1 MISGTKKIP
10 LLTERD
16 FSVYAKLRF
25 FSFFHRLDADDAF
38 GAAMTTETNFTGD
51 LGIDGVVTAHAYVF
65 ANVETGTVLAYDDAA
80 CGYHLAVMSFGSQT
94 LGIGVAAVVGRTGC
108 VEAKPN

>member
-1 MISGTKKIP
+1 MGQIEPGLDI
-10 LLTERD
+10 
-16 FSVYAKLRF
+16 
-25 FSFFHRLDADDAF
+25 FHRLDADDAF